1 MAYKKNLK
9 RKKTK
14 KYSLNDRINYHNRRF
29 DRAAS
34 RAKDSA
40 SVFKL
45 FKQPKIAYSVG
56 FVDGVNGTTQFTEIN
71 VHGGN
76 DKAYGKGVTAGVKA
90 LARSRDA
97 KF

>member
-1 MAYKKNLK
+1 MAYKKNFK

-40 SVFKL
+40 SVLNYLSNLK
-45 FKQPKIAYSVG
+45 
-56 FVDGVNGTTQFTEIN
+56 
-71 VHGGN
+71 
-76 DKAYGKGVTAGVKA
+76 
-90 LARSRDA
+90 
-97 KF
+97 